1 MEERKFRRTHRL
13 KAAAL
18 VMSAVLAMGSLAG
31 CKDKE
36 ALENQQAYRQV
47 GMNKLSE
54 GSYEEA
60 VEAFQ
65 KALDQSKAVVTEI
78 EIDTCYYKATA
89 QYKSGDVKGA
99 LETCKA
105 LIDYN
110 KKDYKAYYLRGCIYM
125 KEEDRENAMKDYR
138 KSFET
143 SGNDYEMYVSAYENL
158 KNAGWDSE
166 AEEVLTA
173 ALKLK
178 ADKPEE
184 HRERGHIYLLQDDY
198 ENAKKELDLAINND
212 DVKALL
218 YLAQVYDAQGDSSQA
233 AALYESYIS
242 KNNSDVSTLVVLG
255 DMQMEAGNYS
265 QALEFYQQAL
275 SVKNPPN
282 EQKLRRNEIIA
293 CERMQD
299 YEGAREKA
307 LAYIKDYPEDEE
319 AQKEYTFL
327 QTR

>member
-1 MEERKFRRTHRL
+1 
-13 KAAAL
+13 
-18 VMSAVLAMGSLAG
+18 MSAVLAMGSLAG

-166 AEEVLTA
+166 AELETGRTACWICWLLTA
-173 ALKLK
+173 AASVVRQPTIVTDVNRQTNTASGLMVRLIKTSPFDSGFSGESIAYCDTGFYNSLQRFFSEFVNMCSHNKKKFPMIKPAGWCRLK
-178 ADKPEE
+178 
-184 HRERGHIYLLQDDY
+184 R
-198 ENAKKELDLAINND
+198 
-212 DVKALL
+212 
-218 YLAQVYDAQGDSSQA
+218 
-233 AALYESYIS
+233 
-242 KNNSDVSTLVVLG
+242 T
-255 DMQMEAGNYS
+255 
-265 QALEFYQQAL
+265 
-275 SVKNPPN
+275 
-282 EQKLRRNEIIA
+282 
-293 CERMQD
+293 
-299 YEGAREKA
+299 
-307 LAYIKDYPEDEE
+307 
-319 AQKEYTFL
+319 
-327 QTR
+327 